1 MVDQK
6 DMSPR
11 QARAVLGL
19 GRNEAIDPTT
29 LTRAYRAAVKAAH
42 PDRPGGDAA
51 RLRQVVAAHALLKTR
66 AEPASEPEAPDRPAP
81 PPAPIEEAPV
91 VLTLSPA
98 EAAWGG
104 EIMID
109 LADGRTLRIRA
120 PAGLRPGDRLRAGE
134 TVLTIEVRT
143 EADITLRGDDLWL
156 TRALPADAPRG
167 GRLAVETP
175 DGPMMLWI
183 GRQALDRGLV
193 RLSGRGLPARGR
205 HAAGDMFVRLAPAP
219 AVESAA
225 RGRLRAFAQAWAG

>member
-19 GRNEAIDPTT
+19 GRNEAIDPAA

-51 RLRQVVAAHALLKTR
+51 RLRRVLAAHALLKAR
-66 AEPASEPEAPDRPAP
+66 AEPATDDAPADQPAA
-81 PPAPIEEAPV
+81 PAPIEEAPV

-98 EAAWGG
+98 EAARGG
-104 EIMID
+104 EILTD

-143 EADITLRGDDLWL
+143 EADIALRGDDLWL

-175 DGPMMLWI
+175 DGPVMLWI